1 MMSRLTL
8 ENQTEEVQSEPEL
21 IWELGTAYDFF
32 ISLEILHRPE
42 EFGLRPSWAA
52 GVRSR
57 VPGEERRA
65 LEEGV
70 KILDVF
76 SLPWIHD
83 LPQPKDSPTA
93 LWALGR
99 IPPEKRLPTLSLGY
113 GADRGLK
120 ELLLGIAARGS
131 WEDRDRENLREKLH
145 SIYKKSFTVK
155 ELSKILDW
163 WAGAAE
169 FGDLY
174 LSALRSYYEVFFAEE
189 ERRIL
194 PVLRAS
200 LENAQEAARQMGVQD
215 LIRHLSQGVLFES
228 LAGIEQLV
236 LTPSY
241 WSTPFIFFS
250 KYDAKKLIL
259 AFGGR
264 PAGVSLVP
272 GEEVPDTLLQAL
284 KALADPTRLRIL
296 RYLSAQPLTPADLS
310 RRLRLRPPTVIHHLH
325 ALRIAGL
332 LNLTLEAGG
341 EKRYAA
347 RKEALGEVFAH
358 VADFLEENR
367 GTSGD

>member
-1 MMSRLTL
+1 MMSNVTI
-8 ENQTEEVQSEPEL
+8 ENQVQEVQSGPQL
-21 IWELGTAYDFF
+21 IWEIGTAYDFF
-32 ISLEILHRPE
+32 ISLEILNQPE

-65 LEEGV
+65 LEDSV

-76 SLPWIHD
+76 NLSWIHD
-83 LPQPKDSPTA
+83 LPQPKDGNTA
-93 LWALGR
+93 LWALGN
-99 IPPEKRLPTLSLGY
+99 IPPENRLPTLSFGY
-113 GADRGLK
+113 GADRDLK
-120 ELLLGIAARGS
+120 ELLLAVAARGS
-131 WEDRDRENLREKLH
+131 WEERDREKLREKLH
-145 SIYKKSFTVK
+145 SIYKKTFTIK
-155 ELSKILDW
+155 DLSRILDW
-163 WAGAAE
+163 WARAAE

-194 PVLRAS
+194 PVLRSS
-200 LENAQEAARQMGVQD
+200 LEKAQEAARQMNVQD
-215 LIRHLSQGVLFES
+215 LIRHLSQGVSFES

-272 GEEVPDTLLQAL
+272 GEKVPDILLQAL

-296 RYLSAQPLTPADLS
+296 RYLSAQSLTLADLS
-310 RRLRLRPPTVIHHLH
+310 RRLRLRPPTVLHHLH
-325 ALRIAGL
+325 VLRVAGL

-358 VADFLEENR
+358 VADFLEERDNTSR
-367 GTSGD
+367 G